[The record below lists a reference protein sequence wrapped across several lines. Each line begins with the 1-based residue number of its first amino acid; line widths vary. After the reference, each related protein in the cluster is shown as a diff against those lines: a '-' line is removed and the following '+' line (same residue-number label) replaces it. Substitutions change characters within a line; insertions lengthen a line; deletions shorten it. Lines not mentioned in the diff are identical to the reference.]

1 MQQHVFLELSDIT
14 VRYGD
19 VEALSGVGVEICR
32 GEIVGVIGENGA
44 GKTTLLNIIAGV
56 FAPEGG
62 SMRVDGQAYR
72 PRTPADADRLGIVS
86 VMNTPNLV
94 GTLSVAEN
102 VMHDRYPRNRL
113 GMIDWR
119 RLFGECRRLFQ
130 ELDIPIDPS
139 IPADRLG
146 MREKRLVELV
156 RAYHSGAQLVLLD
169 EPDLSREDER
179 FPTTLNLLRRV
190 TARGGSVLVTTHRI
204 QTILEIADRVT
215 ILDNGRVRLTER
227 SAALDQEA
235 VLKLLDDPRKDVYPK
250 LRALAGKPVLRLEAL
265 ATRGGLNSLSLEVRG
280 GEILGIAALTGD
292 QRMWLPNAL
301 YGLDEVISG
310 EIRLHG
316 QRMRI
321 PDPAAA
327 VRLGIGY
334 LSEDRV
340 AWGLQSGFAVPENI
354 TLSNLGKIRVRGL
367 LRRREELRVARGYVR
382 RFNIRVRSLSDKVS
396 TLSTGNQQK
405 VLLSRWLFSNCR
417 ILILEEP
424 TKNIDGPSRNE
435 IYNFMNAYVQR
446 GGTLLIASS
455 DIDEMVGMCDRVLAF
470 RAGAPR
476 VFARPEMTKS
486 AVFSYIAGKPQRD

>member
-1 MQQHVFLELSDIT
+1 MQQQVFLELSDIT
-14 VRYGD
+14 KRYGD
-19 VEALSGVGVEICR
+19 VEALSGVSVAIRR
-32 GEIVGVIGENGA
+32 GEIVGVIGENGS

-56 FAPEGG
+56 FPPEDGA
-62 SMRVDGQAYR
+62 MRVDGQVYK
-72 PRTPADADRLGIVS
+72 PRTPADADKLGIVS

-119 RLFGECRRLFQ
+119 ALFEKCRQLFS
-130 ELDIPIDPS
+130 ELGIPIDPGT
-139 IPADRLG
+139 PADRLG

-156 RAYHSGAQLVLLD
+156 RAYRSGARLVLLD
-169 EPDLSREDER
+169 EPDLSGEDER
-179 FPTTLNLLRRV
+179 FSTTMNLLRRV

-215 ILDNGRVRLTER
+215 ILDEGRVRLTE
-227 SAALDQEA
+227 SSDALDQEA

-250 LRALAGKPVLRLEAL
+250 LRALAGKPVLRLDRL
-265 ATRGGLNSLSLEVRG
+265 ATAGLDRLSLEVRG

-292 QRMWLPNAL
+292 QRMRLPNAL
-301 YGLDEVISG
+301 YGLDEVVAG

-316 QRMRI
+316 QSMRI

-340 AWGLQSGFAVPENI
+340 AWGLQSDFPVPENI

-382 RFNIRVRSLSDKVS
+382 RFNIRVRSLHDKVS

-446 GGTLLIASS
+446 GGTIIIASS

-470 RAGAPR
+470 RAGAFR
-476 VFARPEMTKS
+476 VFERPELAKS
-486 AVFSYIAGKPQRD
+486 AVFSYIAGKTQDA